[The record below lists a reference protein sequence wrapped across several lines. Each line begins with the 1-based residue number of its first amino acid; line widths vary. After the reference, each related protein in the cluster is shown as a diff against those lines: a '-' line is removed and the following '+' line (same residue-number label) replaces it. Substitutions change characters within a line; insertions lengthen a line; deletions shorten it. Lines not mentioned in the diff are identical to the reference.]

1 MGDDVRLERERL
13 RRIGTRAFR
22 EVFEFGEDGPEQLE
36 KALAVDRKDPVTA
49 GFDWGLAVGRDAGV
63 ALVFRSA
70 VKWKFDRHAADEV
83 TSLFADVL
91 DPECLLDVVAALARA
106 EKPSD
111 LRNAA
116 LARLAHA
123 MNGPPPPAP
132 DPVLRLRK
140 AFRAAQQAPDPHGEP
155 SADPTGDIPPGP
167 CKEAYD
173 GWILG
178 ILAGYRTGKDD
189 GLGRI
194 VASRASVVGAAG

>member
-13 RRIGTRAFR
+13 RRIGARAFR
-22 EVFEFGEDGPEQLE
+22 EVFDEDGPEQLGM
-36 KALAVDRKDPVTA
+36 ALGVNRRDPVTA

-63 ALVFRSA
+63 ALVLRSA

-91 DPECLLDVVAALARA
+91 DPECLLDVVAALAKA

-111 LRNAA
+111 LRDAA
-116 LARLAHA
+116 LARLAQA

-132 DPVLRLRK
+132 DPVPRLRK
-140 AFRAAQQAPDPHGEP
+140 AFRAAQQAPDPHSES
-155 SADPTGDIPPGP
+155 SADPTGGIPPGP
-167 CKEAYD
+167 CKEACE

-194 VASRASVVGAAG
+194 VASRSAAVGAAG